1 MKRTLISCT
10 LLAGLLLLGSAL
22 RGYAQKKPITLAEF
36 THGSR
41 TMVRP
46 QTLWNVTWLGNDY
59 IYGERDRIVIASPS
73 KPLERRTLLS
83 LEEVNQLVKTVSPE
97 ASNLSSIPY
106 YEVVRVDNEDLL
118 CLHASE
124 YKYYISPQTKSLK
137 TLTHTPKGSQA
148 SQASPTLRHI
158 AIVNEHNLSI
168 RSLRTRE
175 ADRQLTTDGSSQIVY
190 GQSVH
195 QNEFG
200 INGGLFWSPDGTKLA
215 FYRMDQSMVPPY
227 PILHVDARRPYGQM
241 QHYPMAGTDSHQV
254 TLGVYDLDT
263 DQLVYLKTGLPADKY
278 LTNVTWSPDSK
289 HIYIAELNRAQTE
302 YHLNAYSATTGERQS
317 TLLSERSEIYTEP
330 QHGMHFIPGRSD
342 LFLWQSR
349 KDGWNHLYLYDTKGK
364 LQRQLTAGQWE
375 VTALQGFSPDGQT
388 VYYQSTEASP
398 LERNLYSI
406 SLKGS
411 GKRRLTSAAGWHG
424 TQRSANGQYLID
436 SYESHAEARRIQLTS
451 IKTGKSV
458 ELLRSKDVD
467 ADYQMPSIQV
477 GTIKAADGETDL
489 YYRLIKPHNFS
500 PSKRYPAIVYV
511 YNGPH
516 AQLIQDRY
524 RYGTSGWDLYMANLG
539 YVILTVDGRGSANRG
554 AKFEQVIH
562 RQLGKHEMKDQL
574 RGVEMLRS
582 FSWIDTE
589 RIGVYG
595 WSYGGFMTTNLMLT
609 YPDTFKVGVAGGPVM
624 DWQRYEIM
632 YGERYMGHPDSNPE
646 GYKANNLISR
656 AGDLKGRLLLI
667 HGAIDP
673 VVIWQHS
680 LLFVQAAVK
689 AGTHPDYMVYPE
701 HEHNVLGPDRVHLNE
716 VITRYFKDHL

>member
-10 LLAGLLLLGSAL
+10 LLAGLLFLGATL

-36 THGSR
+36 TQGSR
-41 TMVRP
+41 TMLRP
-46 QTLWNVTWLGNDY
+46 QTLWNVAWLGNDY
-59 IYGERDRIVIASPS
+59 IYGERERIVIASAQ
-73 KPLERRTLLS
+73 KPQERRTLIS
-83 LEEVNQLVKTVSPE
+83 LDEVNRLIQSANSE
-97 ASNLSSIPY
+97 AVGLNSIPY
-106 YEVVRVDNEDLL
+106 YQVVRVDNEDIL
-118 CLHASE
+118 CLYVAE
-124 YKYYISPQTKSLK
+124 YKYYINPKTKSLK
-137 TLTHTPKGSQA
+137 TLTYTPQGSQA
-148 SQASPTLRHI
+148 SLESPTLRHM
-158 AIVNEHNLSI
+158 AIVHEHNLSI

-200 INGGLFWSPDGTKLA
+200 IDGGLFWSPDGTKLA
-215 FYRMDQSMVPPY
+215 FYRMDQSMVSPY
-227 PILHVDARRPYGQM
+227 PILHVDARRPYAQM
-241 QHYPMAGTDSHQV
+241 HHYPMAGTESHQV
-254 TLGVYDLDT
+254 TLGVYDLEA
-263 DQLVYLKTGLPADKY
+263 DQLVYLQTGLPADKY

-289 HIYIAELNRAQTE
+289 QIYIAELNRAQTE
-302 YHLNAYSATTGERQS
+302 YHLNAYSATTGERQA
-317 TLLSERSEIYTEP
+317 TLFTERNDIYTEP
-330 QHGMHFIPGRSD
+330 QHGMHFVPGRSD

-364 LQRQLTAGQWE
+364 LQRQLTQGQWE

-398 LERNLYSI
+398 LERNLYSV

-411 GKRRLTSAAGWHG
+411 GKRRLTAEAGWHS

-436 SYESHAEARRIQLTS
+436 SYESHTEARRIQLTHLKAG
-451 IKTGKSV
+451 KTV
-458 ELLRSKDVD
+458 DLIRSKDID
-467 ADYQMPSIQV
+467 ADYQMPSIEV
-477 GTIKAADGETDL
+477 GTIKAADQQTDL
-489 YYRLIKPHNFS
+489 YYRIVKPHDFHPNN
-500 PSKRYPAIVYV
+500 RYPAIVYV

-524 RYGTSGWDLYMANLG
+524 RYGATGWDLHMANLG
-539 YVILTVDGRGSANRG
+539 YVILTVDGRGSAYRG
-554 AKFEQVIH
+554 AKFEQAIH
-562 RQLGKHEMKDQL
+562 RQLGTNEMKDQL
-574 RGVEMLRS
+574 KGIEMLRS
-582 FSWIDTE
+582 FPWVDTD

-609 YPDTFKVGVAGGPVM
+609 YPETFKVGVAGGPVL
-624 DWQRYEIM
+624 DWNRYEIM

-667 HGAIDP
+667 HGSIDP

-680 LLFVQAAVK
+680 LLFIKAAVS
-689 AGTHPDYMVYPE
+689 AGSHPDYMVYPE
-701 HEHNVLGPDRVHLNE
+701 HEHNVLGPERVHLNE
-716 VITRYFKDHL
+716 IITRYFVDHL

>member
-10 LLAGLLLLGSAL
+10 LLAGLLFLGATL

-36 THGSR
+36 TQGSR
-41 TMVRP
+41 TMLRP
-46 QTLWNVTWLGNDY
+46 QTLWNVAWLGNDY
-59 IYGERDRIVIASPS
+59 IYGERERIVIASAQ
-73 KPLERRTLLS
+73 KPQERRTLIS
-83 LEEVNQLVKTVSPE
+83 LDEVNRLIQSANSE
-97 ASNLSSIPY
+97 AVGLNSIPY
-106 YEVVRVDNEDLL
+106 YQVVRVDNEDIL
-118 CLHASE
+118 CLYVAE
-124 YKYYISPQTKSLK
+124 YKYYINPKTKSLK
-137 TLTHTPKGSQA
+137 TLTYTPQGSQA
-148 SQASPTLRHI
+148 SLESPTLRHM
-158 AIVNEHNLSI
+158 AIVHEHNLSI

-200 INGGLFWSPDGTKLA
+200 IDGGLFWSPDGTKLA
-215 FYRMDQSMVPPY
+215 FYRMDQSMVSPY
-227 PILHVDARRPYGQM
+227 PILHVDARRPYAQM
-241 QHYPMAGTDSHQV
+241 HHYPMAGTESHQV
-254 TLGVYDLDT
+254 TLGVYDLEA

-302 YHLNAYSATTGERQS
+302 YHLNAYSATTGELQA
-317 TLLSERSEIYTEP
+317 TLFTERNDIYTEP

-364 LQRQLTAGQWE
+364 LQRQLTQGQWE

-398 LERNLYSI
+398 LERNLYSV

-411 GKRRLTSAAGWHG
+411 GKRRLTAEAGWHS

-436 SYESHAEARRIQLTS
+436 SYESHTEARRIQLTHLKAG
-451 IKTGKSV
+451 KTV
-458 ELLRSKDVD
+458 DLIRSKDID
-467 ADYQMPSIQV
+467 ADYQMPSIEV
-477 GTIKAADGETDL
+477 GTIKAADQQTDL
-489 YYRLIKPHNFS
+489 YYRIVKPHDFHPNN
-500 PSKRYPAIVYV
+500 RYPAIVYV

-524 RYGTSGWDLYMANLG
+524 RYGATGWDLHMANLG
-539 YVILTVDGRGSANRG
+539 YVILTVDGRGSAYRG
-554 AKFEQVIH
+554 AKFEQAIH
-562 RQLGKHEMKDQL
+562 RQLGTNEMKDQL
-574 RGVEMLRS
+574 KGVEMLRS
-582 FSWIDTE
+582 FPWVDTN

-609 YPDTFKVGVAGGPVM
+609 YPETFKVGVAGGPVL
-624 DWQRYEIM
+624 DWNRYEIM

-667 HGAIDP
+667 HGSIDP

-680 LLFVQAAVK
+680 LLFIKAAVS
-689 AGTHPDYMVYPE
+689 AGSHPDYMVYPE
-701 HEHNVLGPDRVHLNE
+701 HEHNVLGPERVHLNE
-716 VITRYFKDHL
+716 IITRYFVDHL